1 MRELNLIGDIDSLSA
16 GIVELCQD
24 LDFKLSNSGINV
36 YITQKDESNLL
47 VDFKDNEA
55 YIIYAKKIH
64 FFRGLSL
71 LMQHLQIE
79 SEFHLCEKPQFDM
92 NGPMFDVSQ
101 GNAVIKVLEIKK
113 TIRQMAQMG
122 LNTLM
127 LYCEDSFDVE
137 NQPYFGYMRSRYKE
151 EEMRDCDDYA
161 DMFGIEMIPCIQ
173 TLAHFWDVLK
183 WHVFDDIYEN
193 ECCLLV
199 DEQKTY
205 QFLYDLI
212 SSASKPFRSKR
223 IHIGMDEENYEMQV
237 FRGFARIRHK
247 VLYWKFVHE
256 LIERCEKNGSRVA
269 MYGDH
274 CWDHPDDFVANVPKS
289 VLISNW
295 YYNHFK
301 DWPVGDYNYKGQ
313 HAYEFLEKHGY
324 DQLPTCSTWLTN
336 ENPMETVANL
346 KKTIAPERLT
356 GFQCALWARMCW
368 DQEHYLKNDIQQL
381 YLARRNYYPETLEKE
396 EMKG

>member
-1 MRELNLIGDIDSLSA
+1 MSNNMEWICSLLLSNHMWDDEFTPPRYYNMPPRYNPENINEVSYWEEIIRFLSEKKFTAVTIEVGDGVIWDTHPEIAAPNAWSKNLFGDILDKFRAA
-16 GIVELCQD
+16 GIKPWPLVNFSTCHD
-24 LDFKLSNSGINV
+24 TWI
-36 YITQKDESNLL
+36 KD
-47 VDFKDNEA
+47 
-55 YIIYAKKIH
+55 YR
-64 FFRGLSL
+64 FRVGTP
-71 LMQHLQIE
+71 E
-79 SEFHLCEKPQFDM
+79 YDKF
-92 NGPMFDVSQ
+92 V
-101 GNAVIKVLEIKK
+101 
-113 TIRQMAQMG
+113 
-122 LNTLM
+122 
-127 LYCEDSFDVE
+127 
-137 NQPYFGYMRSRYKE
+137 
-151 EEMRDCDDYA
+151 A
-161 DMFGIEMIPCIQ
+161 DMLDEASE
-173 TLAHFWDVLK
+173 L
-183 WHVFDDIYEN
+183 FDTP
-193 ECCLLV
+193 
-199 DEQKTY
+199 EQ
-205 QFLYDLI
+205 F
-212 SSASKPFRSKR
+212 
-223 IHIGMDEENYEMQV
+223 HIGMDEENYEMQV

-313 HAYEFLEKHGY
+313 HAYELLEKHGY

-396 EMKG
+396 ERKG